1 MTFWITERKADW
13 RGNKGRILK
22 LNSPICWSQLGV
34 TRRKKGESTGGGE
47 GSEFGPLVS
56 LFSSPPSSFLFFH
69 SLRSTSSIPPIF
81 FSFMQ
86 LFSLPFIRS
95 HLSFWDEN
103 WVTWSRCV
111 SSTYKRVTISWGF
124 FSPYI
129 SKTIQSI
136 EDGFI
141 VSVLNVVY
149 QSLIK
154 KKKTLPCDVL
164 KAERAFI
171 FSHMCTLIHT
181 HAQSH
186 TTTDKSAH
194 TARAH
199 SWWCHEINTMCCADE
214 NGAACLNAFPL
225 HKVQFHNILSRG
237 NSSHE
242 GRSEALV
249 QRLNKIELILL

>member
-1 MTFWITERKADW
+1 M
-13 RGNKGRILK
+13 RIFLSLYLK
-22 LNSPICWSQLGV
+22 NYPV
-34 TRRKKGESTGGGE
+34 NRRWFYCQCFEC
-47 GSEFGPLVS
+47 
-56 LFSSPPSSFLFFH
+56 
-69 SLRSTSSIPPIF
+69 
-81 FSFMQ
+81 
-86 LFSLPFIRS
+86 
-95 HLSFWDEN
+95 
-103 WVTWSRCV
+103 CV
-111 SSTYKRVTISWGF
+111 SKSH
-124 FSPYI
+124 
-129 SKTIQSI
+129 
-136 EDGFI
+136 
-141 VSVLNVVY
+141 
-149 QSLIK
+149 K
-154 KKKTLPCDVL
+154 KKKPLPCDVL

-249 QRLNKIELILL
+249 QHLNKKELILL